1 MARNIAPFDE
11 SKTGEDE
18 AVAGYILQVEDLTK
32 EFPGVVALDRVSL
45 NVKQGEIHAVI
56 GENGAGKSTLMKVL
70 SGVYPHGTYEGRVI
84 IDGVERHFRNVRESE
99 EVGIAII
106 YQELLLVK
114 QLSIAENIFLG
125 TSKADRLGVINWDQ
139 VNHKAGEWLH
149 YVGLE
154 EPPTTIVGDLGLA
167 KQQLVEITKALSKD
181 ARILILDEPTAAL
194 SENEVVH
201 LANILREL
209 KQKGVTSIYISHKIQ
224 EVLQLSDTVTILR
237 DGKTVHTA
245 PTAELNER
253 RIVSMMVGRE
263 FSNRFPE
270 RKRQKNDQVILD
282 VKNWSLTRPGS
293 PGQYTFEDVS
303 FQLHR
308 GEILGIA
315 GLMGAGRTELVN
327 SLFGIYHGSLTG
339 ELSVVGRK
347 VRIRSPEDAIRSGI
361 GLLTEDRKR
370 FGLNLVGSIKN
381 NISMASTARFSNH
394 GYINEDEEIRECEKH
409 VDNLKIKITS
419 LNDLV
424 SKLSGGNQQKVILA
438 RWLMVNPTIL
448 LVDEPTR
455 GIDVG
460 TKYEIYLLMDALLQN
475 GIGIVMVTS
484 ELPEALAMSDRVL
497 VMREGRIV
505 KEFDYRNLTEESI
518 MNYATGSEEE

>member
-1 MARNIAPFDE
+1 MGCCFAPSGKSTTSRD
-11 SKTGEDE
+11 KT
-18 AVAGYILQVEDLTK
+18 VAEYILQVEDLTK

-45 NVKQGEIHAVI
+45 NVKQGEIHSMV

-70 SGVYPHGTYEGRVI
+70 SGVYPYGTYEGRVI
-84 IDGVERHFRNVRESE
+84 IDGEEKHFRNVRESE
-99 EVGIAII
+99 DSGIAII

-114 QLSIAENIFLG
+114 HLSIAENIFLG
-125 TSKADRLGVINWDQ
+125 TNKANRLGVIDWDQ
-139 VNHKAGEWLH
+139 VNHQAAEWLN

-154 EPPTTIVGDLGLA
+154 AHPMTIVDDLGVG
-167 KQQLVEITKALSKD
+167 KQQLVEIAKALSKN

-194 SENEVVH
+194 SDNEVVH
-201 LANILREL
+201 LANILQEL

-224 EVLQLSDTVTILR
+224 EVLKLSDTVTVIR
-237 DGKTVHTA
+237 DGKTIHTA
-245 PTAELNER
+245 PTVELNEK
-253 RIVSMMVGRE
+253 RIISMMVGRD

-270 RKRQKNDQVILD
+270 RKHQKTDQVVLD
-282 VKNWSLTRPGS
+282 VKNWTLARPEAAD
-293 PGQYTFEDVS
+293 QFVFKDIN
-303 FQLHR
+303 FQLHK

-327 SLFGIYHGSLTG
+327 SLFGVYHGTLTG
-339 ELSVVGRK
+339 EIFVIGRK
-347 VRIRSPEDAIRSGI
+347 VKIRSPEEAIRSGI

-370 FGLNLVGSIKN
+370 FGLNLLGTIKN
-381 NISMASTARFSNH
+381 NISMASTANFSKH
-394 GYINEDEEIRECEKH
+394 GYINENEEIKECEKY

-419 LNDLV
+419 LNNLV
-424 SKLSGGNQQKVILA
+424 SNLSGGNQQKVILA

-460 TKYEIYLLMDALLQN
+460 SKYEIYQLLDALLQN

-484 ELPEALAMSDRVL
+484 ELPEAMAMSDRVL

-505 KEFDYRNLTEESI
+505 KEFNHQDLTEEGI
-518 MNYATGSEEE
+518 MNYATGSEQ

>member
-1 MARNIAPFDE
+1 M
-11 SKTGEDE
+11 SKGQT
-18 AVAGYILQVEDLTK
+18 VAEYILQVEDVTK
-32 EFPGVVALDRVSL
+32 EFPGVVALDRVRL
-45 NVKQGEIHAVI
+45 NVKQGEIHAVV

-70 SGVYPHGTYEGRVI
+70 SGAYPCGTYEGRVI
-84 IDGVERHFRNVRESE
+84 IDGEERRFRNVRDSE
-99 EVGIAII
+99 EAGVAII

-125 TSKADRLGVINWDQ
+125 ASKADRLGVINWDQ
-139 VNHKAGEWLH
+139 VHHKAGEWLR
-149 YVGLE
+149 YVGLQE
-154 EPPTTIVGDLGLA
+154 QPTTIVGELGLA
-167 KQQLVEITKALSKD
+167 KQQLVEIAKALSKD

-194 SENEVVH
+194 SDTEVVH
-201 LANILREL
+201 LAGILREL
-209 KQKGVTSIYISHKIQ
+209 RQKGVTSIYISHKIQ
-224 EVLQLSDTVTILR
+224 EVLNLSDTVTIIR

-245 PTAELNER
+245 PTEDMNEK
-253 RIVSMMVGRE
+253 RIISMMVGRD

-270 RKRQKNDQVILD
+270 RRRQKTGEVILE
-282 VKNWSLTRPGS
+282 VKDWTLTRPRS
-293 PGQYTFEDVS
+293 PGNYTFRDVS

-327 SLFGIYHGSLTG
+327 SLFGIYHGDLTG
-339 ELSVVGRK
+339 EISILGRK
-347 VRIRSPEDAIRSGI
+347 AKIRSPQDAIRSGI

-370 FGLNLVGSIKN
+370 FGLNMVGTIKN
-381 NISMASTARFSNH
+381 NMSMASAARFSKH
-394 GYINEDEEIRECEKH
+394 GYINENEEIRECGKH
-409 VDNLKIKITS
+409 VDNLRIKIVS
-419 LNDLV
+419 LNSLV

-438 RWLMVNPTIL
+438 RWLMVNPAIL

-460 TKYEIYLLMDALLQN
+460 TKYEIYVLMDALLQN
-475 GIGIVMVTS
+475 GIGIIMVTS

-505 KEFDYRNLTEESI
+505 KEFDQQDMTEESI
-518 MNYATGSEEE
+518 MSYATGSEQHERL

>member
-1 MARNIAPFDE
+1 MAE
-11 SKTGEDE
+11 
-18 AVAGYILQVEDLTK
+18 YILQVEDVTK
-32 EFPGVVALDRVSL
+32 EFPGVVALDRVCL
-45 NVKQGEIHAVI
+45 NVKQGEIHAVV

-70 SGVYPHGTYEGRVI
+70 SGAYPSGTYEGRVI

-99 EVGIAII
+99 EAGVAII

-125 TSKADRLGVINWDQ
+125 ASKADRLGVINWDQ
-139 VNHKAGEWLH
+139 VHHKAAEWLR

-154 EPPTTIVGDLGLA
+154 EHPTTIVGDLGLA
-167 KQQLVEITKALSKD
+167 KQQLVEIAKALSKD

-194 SENEVVH
+194 SDNEVAH
-201 LANILREL
+201 LAGILREL

-224 EVLQLSDTVTILR
+224 EVLNLSDTVTIVR
-237 DGKTVHTA
+237 DGKTVHSA
-245 PTAELNER
+245 PTVDMNEKK
-253 RIVSMMVGRE
+253 IISMMVGRD

-270 RKRQKNDQVILD
+270 RRRQKTGEVILE
-282 VKNWSLTRPGS
+282 VKDWSLTRPGA
-293 PGQYTFEDVS
+293 PGQYTFRDVS

-327 SLFGIYHGSLTG
+327 SLFGIYHGALTG
-339 ELSVVGRK
+339 EIAVLGRK
-347 VRIRSPEDAIRSGI
+347 ARIRSPQDAIRSGI

-370 FGLNLVGSIKN
+370 FGLNLVGTINN
-381 NISMASTARFSNH
+381 NISMASTARFSRH
-394 GYINEDEEIRECEKH
+394 GYINENEEIRECEKH
-409 VDNLKIKITS
+409 VDHLRIKIVS
-419 LNDLV
+419 LDNLV

-460 TKYEIYLLMDALLQN
+460 TKYEIYGLMDALLQN

-505 KEFDYRNLTEESI
+505 KEFDQQDMTEEAI
-518 MNYATGSEEE
+518 MNYATGSEQHERA

>member
-1 MARNIAPFDE
+1 MVREIAPSGEFE
-11 SKTGEDE
+11 TSKDR
-18 AVAGYILQVEDLTK
+18 AVAQYILQVEDLTK

-45 NVKQGEIHAVI
+45 NVKQGEIHAVV

-70 SGVYPHGTYEGRVI
+70 SGVYPHGTYQGRVI
-84 IDGVERHFRNVRESE
+84 IDGVEKHFRNVRESE
-99 EVGIAII
+99 EAGVAII

-114 QLSIAENIFLG
+114 HLSVAENIFLG
-125 TSKADRLGVINWDQ
+125 ASKADRMGVINWDQ

-154 EPPTTIVGDLGLA
+154 EQPTTIVGDLGLA
-167 KQQLVEITKALSKD
+167 KQQLVEIAKALSKN

-194 SENEVVH
+194 AEHEVVH

-209 KQKGVTSIYISHKIQ
+209 QQKGVTSIYISHKIQ
-224 EVLQLSDTVTILR
+224 EVLKMSDTVTIIR

-245 PTAELNER
+245 PTAEMNEK

-270 RKRQKNDQVILD
+270 RKRQRTGEVILE
-282 VKNWSLTRPGS
+282 VNNWSLTRPAS

-327 SLFGIYHGSLTG
+327 SLFGIYRGTLTG
-339 ELSVVGRK
+339 EVSVVGRK
-347 VRIRSPEDAIRSGI
+347 ATIRSPEDAIRSGI
-361 GLLTEDRKR
+361 GLITEDRKR
-370 FGLNLVGSIKN
+370 FGLNLVGSIKT
-381 NISMASTARFSNH
+381 NISMASTARFLRH
-394 GYINEDEEIRECEKH
+394 GYINEDEETRECQKH
-409 VDNLKIKITS
+409 VGELKIKITS

-438 RWLMVNPTIL
+438 RWLLVNPTIL

-460 TKYEIYLLMDALLQN
+460 TKYEIYVLMDALLQN
-475 GIGIVMVTS
+475 GMGIVMVTS

-505 KEFDYRNLTEESI
+505 KEFDHRDATEESI
-518 MNYATGSEEE
+518 MNYATGSEH

>member
-1 MARNIAPFDE
+1 LAPSGAPTTSSGDTVTE
-11 SKTGEDE
+11 H
-18 AVAGYILQVEDLTK
+18 ILQVEDLTK

-45 NVKQGEIHAVI
+45 NVLPGEIHALV

-70 SGVYPHGTYEGRVI
+70 SGVYPYGTYEGRVI
-84 IDGVERHFRNVRESE
+84 IDGMERHFRNVRESE
-99 EVGIAII
+99 DAGVAII

-114 QLSIAENIFLG
+114 NLSIAENIFIAG
-125 TSKADRLGVINWDQ
+125 NKANRLGIIDWDQ
-139 VNHKAGEWLH
+139 VNHRAEEWMQ
-149 YVGLE
+149 YVGLDE
-154 EPPTTIVGDLGLA
+154 HPTTIVNDLGVG
-167 KQQLVEITKALSKD
+167 KQQLVEIAKALSKN

-194 SENEVVH
+194 SENEVAH
-201 LANILREL
+201 LSNILQEL

-224 EVLQLSDTVTILR
+224 EVLKLSDRVTVIR
-237 DGKTVHTA
+237 DGKTVATA
-245 PTAELNER
+245 PTSELNEK
-253 RIVSMMVGRE
+253 RIVSMMVGRD
-263 FSNRFPE
+263 FTNRFPE
-270 RKRQKNDQVILD
+270 RKYQKTDQVILD
-282 VKNWSLTRPGS
+282 IKNLTLARS
-293 PGQYTFEDVS
+293 EALDKFVFKDIS

-327 SLFGIYHGSLTG
+327 SLFGIYQGTLTG
-339 ELSVVGRK
+339 EISIVGRK
-347 VRIRSPEDAIRSGI
+347 AKIQSPEDAIGSGI

-370 FGLNLVGSIKN
+370 FGLNLLGSIKN
-381 NISMASTARFSNH
+381 NISMASTARFTRR
-394 GYINEDEEIRECEKH
+394 GVINEDEEISECEKY

-419 LNDLV
+419 LNNLV

-460 TKYEIYLLMDALLQN
+460 AKYEIYLLMNALLEE

-497 VMREGRIV
+497 VMREGRVV
-505 KEFDYRNLTEESI
+505 KVFDHQDLTEEAI
-518 MNYATGSEEE
+518 MHYATGSEQK